1 MNEKFLTLAIPSPF
15 VLRLSKDERRV
26 FQQNH
31 LKELNPTYTG
41 CHAIQMPRKIRLD
54 LPFPKRDLSIRG

>member
-1 MNEKFLTLAIPSPF
+1 MNGKIANDFKAPPF

-31 LKELNPTYTG
+31 ICYSRFAALKEIG
-41 CHAIQMPRKIRLD
+41 SQMTNITPDRNRA
-54 LPFPKRDLSIRG
+54 